1 MSTKSQTS
9 RPNVLLIMTDQHR
22 ADHLGFGGN
31 PVVQTPALDALAAR
45 SMRFTSS
52 FVTNP
57 LCQPNRCSILTMR
70 YPSVHGTRHNGIA
83 LDWDANTFV
92 RRLRS
97 SGYRTGLVGK
107 GHFQNF
113 EFFPE
118 IARTQF
124 DFSLDEQARL
134 VGLPGANGWDSH
146 ESVQGHLDK
155 DIQMPDDYY
164 GFEHVEVVPAHGD
177 NCTGHYVGW
186 LREKGHDWRD
196 VAGADNAEWVYE
208 EWGEVRKPSMP
219 PELYPTTFVAE
230 RSIDWIE
237 SKATDDDPWFLQ
249 CSFPDPHHPFT
260 PPGDYAHMYDPADMI
275 LPETF
280 DDPHTHSAAHLQ
292 RIAASRGEVNASP
305 MLQAP
310 NEAQLRH
317 AMAFE
322 FGAISMIDDAV
333 ANVLDALERS
343 GQADN
348 TIVIFTSDH
357 GDLFGDHGLIL
368 KMFAHYDGLLRVP
381 FTIAGPGITPGVSD
395 SLVNSLDLGE
405 TILDLCD
412 VDSFYG
418 SQGTSLTP
426 VLDDPSAE
434 VRTELLIE
442 EDQIRD
448 GLQAG
453 VQPRMRTL
461 LTKTARITRYQ
472 NLDRHD
478 LYDMHNDPLELE
490 NRWDDPSL
498 SSLRLDMGEQL
509 SEAMTAAADPSYR
522 PDYIA

>member
-1 MSTKSQTS
+1 MS

-45 SMRFTSS
+45 SMQFTSA

-57 LCQPNRCSILTMR
+57 LCQPNRCSIMTMR

-83 LDWDANTFV
+83 LDLDANTFV

-113 EFFPE
+113 ELFPH
-118 IARTQF
+118 IAREQF
-124 DFSLDEQARL
+124 DFSLEEQAHMT
-134 VGLPGANGWDSH
+134 GLPGTDGWDRY
-146 ESVQGHLDK
+146 ESIQGHRDE
-155 DIQMPDDYY
+155 DIDMPDDFY
-164 GFEHVEVVPAHGD
+164 GFDHVEVVPGHGD
-177 NCTGHYVGW
+177 LCSGHYVRW
-186 LREKGHDWRD
+186 LRDKGVEWQD
-196 VAGADNAEWVYE
+196 AGGTDNAEWVFDG
-208 EWGEVRKPSMP
+208 WTEVRKPKIA

-237 SKATDDDPWFLQ
+237 SRATDDEPWFLQ

-260 PPGDYAHMYDPADMI
+260 PPGHYADMYDPADMPM
-275 LPETF
+275 PETF
-280 DDPHTHSAAHLQ
+280 DDPHTRTAPHLQ
-292 RIAASRGEVNASP
+292 RLAATRGQVNATP
-305 MLQAP
+305 ALQAV
-310 NEAQLRH
+310 NERQLRH
-317 AMAFE
+317 AMAYE
-322 FGAISMIDDAV
+322 FGAISMIDDSI

-348 TIVIFTSDH
+348 TIVVFTSDH
-357 GDLFGDHGLIL
+357 GDMFGDHGFIL
-368 KMFAHYDGLLRVP
+368 KMFTHYDGVLRVP
-381 FTIAGPGITPGVSD
+381 FTVSGPGIEPGASS
-395 SLVNSLDLGE
+395 SLVNSLDIGE

-418 SQGTSLTP
+418 SQGVSLCP
-426 VLDDPSAE
+426 VLDDPAHE
-434 VRTELLIE
+434 VRDALLIE

-448 GLQAG
+448 GLKAG

-472 NLDRHD
+472 NLDQHD
-478 LYDMHNDPLELE
+478 LYDLENDPQELE
-490 NRWDDPSL
+490 NRWDDPTSRQ
-498 SSLRLDMGEQL
+498 LRQDLGEQL
-509 SEAMTAAADPSYR
+509 TETMIAAANPSYR